1 MLRKAGVFLFL
12 IFVTLPVF
20 SAESYFATYS
30 AAYNINLADP
40 NNIFTGAQDRD
51 DIEYGDP
58 GYNSTTL
65 IAYAGINNTTA
76 PVDVTIEW
84 YTTPWMYQSASQ
96 PNLKRPFGIDFVLR
110 NRWHWEERIFGIVL
124 AEGNEDLTG
133 ANPSHFGN
141 QDDSNTDDVDF
152 NFSDRTD
159 GTLEKSG
166 QDLGFDMWGESE
178 KYWKDYKLISSWV
191 DIVLVLP
198 KIDSN
203 NTSYQVGSAD
213 DYYASFDIV
222 FSGGVEM
229 RYHCEING
237 YYETEEPESMDL
249 TLNVIPNA
257 NASSINLDDTSG
269 DIAPGS
275 GTGLNI
281 GTYSYTTTYEGSDS
295 SIRYYAF
302 VSSSPN
308 PDTQGDPF
316 RLVQVDGDDSELN
329 EHNSIAYE
337 VRLKSNQTTGRTGD
351 VFSTWFDGTTSITG
365 IEEGSLSGVFFD
377 SVYMAMHREGET
389 DDDGNSVTTYLHYD
403 NGNILFRLANGANP
417 DVLNAGVYNSYIY
430 FHVISQQ

>member
-1 MLRKAGVFLFL
+1 MLRKVGVLLLLVF
-12 IFVTLPVF
+12 ITLPVF

-40 NNIFTGAQDRD
+40 DKRFTGAQNSA
-51 DIEYGDP
+51 DIEYGDE

-65 IAYAGINNTTA
+65 IAYAGISNTTA
-76 PVDVTIEW
+76 SVDVTIEW

-110 NRWHWEERIFGIVL
+110 NRWHWEERNW
-124 AEGNEDLTG
+124 GNITDDGNKDLTG
-133 ANPSHFGN
+133 AVPSHFGN
-141 QDDSNTDDVDF
+141 QDDGSTDVDF
-152 NFSDRTD
+152 DFSDHTD
-159 GTLEKSG
+159 GSLEKSG
-166 QDLGFDMWGESE
+166 RELGFDIFWEATD
-178 KYWKDYKLISSWV
+178 YWRDYNLISSWV

-198 KIDSN
+198 EIDPYD
-203 NTSYQVGSAD
+203 TSYQVGSAD

-249 TLNVIPNA
+249 TLNIIPNA
-257 NASSINLDDTSG
+257 NASSINLDDTS
-269 DIAPGS
+269 DETAPGS
-275 GTGLNI
+275 GAGLNI
-281 GTYSYTTTYEGSDS
+281 GTYSYTTTQEGSDS
-295 SIRYYAF
+295 SVRYYAF
-302 VSSSPN
+302 ISSSPN
-308 PDTQGDPF
+308 PETTGDSF
-316 RLVQVDGDDSELN
+316 RLVQVDGDESELN

-351 VFSTWFDGTTSITG
+351 VFSAWFDGTTSIAG

-377 SVYMAMHREGET
+377 SVYMAMHREGEE

-417 DVLNAGVYNSYIY
+417 EALNAGVYNSYIY